1 MELVCRLYLLG
12 DKPVL
17 QVSGELDLATLPHLR
32 DQLFG
37 AIDQHPGATLYVD
50 LDGITALDD
59 TGLGMLLGGAGR
71 ARRQG
76 GDIQLVCSSEQLRG
90 RFALTGL
97 DRAIE
102 VRQGL
107 TT

>member
-1 MELVCRLYLLG
+1 MELHCRLHLLG

-17 QVSGELDLATLPHLR
+17 EVSGELDLATLPHLR
-32 DQLFG
+32 DQLFK
-37 AIDQHPGATLYVD
+37 AIDQHQGTTLYVD

-71 ARRQG
+71 ARQQG
-76 GDIQLVCSSEQLRG
+76 GDILLVCTSEHLRG

-102 VRQGL
+102 VRQTRG
-107 TT
+107 